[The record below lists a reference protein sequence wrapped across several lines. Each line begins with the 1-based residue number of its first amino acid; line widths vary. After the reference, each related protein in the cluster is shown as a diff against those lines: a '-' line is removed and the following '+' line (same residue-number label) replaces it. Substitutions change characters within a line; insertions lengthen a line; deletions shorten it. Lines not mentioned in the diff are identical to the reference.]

1 MGKYLKKHNT
11 NNYRSSGKQKSNKW
25 SSGLKIY
32 IFWGILFIDNQ
43 IVPSISQCADWC
55 TD

>member
-1 MGKYLKKHNT
+1 MILNDKYMQYVAVSLVAGA
-11 NNYRSSGKQKSNKW
+11 SAVFFFVV
-25 SSGLKIY
+25 L
-32 IFWGILFIDNQ
+32 LLIDNQ